1 MHTDWYDANV
11 TSPVV
16 SDKAVQ
22 KNDETGNHIMSLYN
36 EPPAKRISESKINNT
51 TQGKGK
57 KLPFINPGEI
67 KTLQQKEKKEGK
79 VKERKKKL
87 PSSSLSFIC
96 NLSPSSSTES

>member
-1 MHTDWYDANV
+1 MSQQIGYQ
-11 TSPVV
+11 
-16 SDKAVQ
+16 KAYKHLQEV
-22 KNDETGNHIMSLYN
+22 
-36 EPPAKRISESKINNT
+36 SKINNT

-57 KLPFINPGEI
+57 KLPFINPREI

-79 VKERKKKL
+79 VKERKKRL